1 MERSAV
7 VKGDRCWIIE
17 NGSKKT
23 LAEIVSFSGNLVL
36 IKTQNGKTLRLPK
49 HRIYDSEEKVEKT
62 LQEHKPIQKKKTPYD
77 YMT

>member
-1 MERSAV
+1 M